1 MTLMRR
7 AGLCALVCAACGAA
21 AAQGVYKW
29 TDERGQVHYGD
40 KPPAGASAQ
49 PVEVAPSPPA
59 PVKSPYE
66 DVIRQQQLQEATEA
80 KEKLRRRRE
89 QARAEERKRAEE
101 KRDREKCLSY
111 TRRLDDVQET
121 LRRGYSASRE
131 GKLKRQLAQYEEGVK
146 LFCR

>member
-1 MTLMRR
+1 MRLIRR
-7 AGLCALVCAACGAA
+7 AGLCALLCAAYGAA

-49 PVEVAPSPPA
+49 PIDIDPSPPA
-59 PVKSPYE
+59 PAKSPYE
-66 DVIRQQQLQEATEA
+66 DVIRQQQIQEAAEA
-80 KEKLRRRRE
+80 KERLRRERE
-89 QARAEERKRAEE
+89 SARAEESRRAEE
-101 KRDREKCLSY
+101 KRDQEKCLSY
-111 TRRLDDVQET
+111 RRRFSDVQET
-121 LRRGYSASRE
+121 LRHGYPASRE

>member
-1 MTLMRR
+1 MTLIRR
-7 AGLCALVCAACGAA
+7 AGLCALLWAACGAA

-49 PVEVAPSPPA
+49 PVDVAPSPPA
-59 PVKSPYE
+59 PAKSPYG
-66 DVIRQQQLQEATEA
+66 DVIKQQQAQEAAEA
-80 KEKLRRRRE
+80 KERLRRERE
-89 QARAEERKRAEE
+89 SARADERKRAEE

-111 TRRLDDVQET
+111 RRRLEDVQDT
-121 LRRGYSASRE
+121 LRHGYRASRE
-131 GKLKRQLAQYEEGVK
+131 GRLKRQLAQYEEGVK